1 MFCDYCQQR
10 KYPSFFLGFF
20 FHQIILPDFAG
31 LLFIIFIHIHIHKET
46 YRSVSLH
53 FFHYIFPTWTYAVNN
68 QTNCLGGSDMM
79 RRHCATDNITSEFP
93 HILICKKIS
102 EDLFLFV
109 CWNVKGCGA
118 AQDSLTVKQQLIR
131 VACSFY
137 WLMPHSV
144 LVVRP
149 RWRVNGLIVHQSST
163 KASGGKIHSVMT
175 HRSDS
180 LFYDDSLSSLFCSQ
194 MPCYPRLWICLK
206 SLISTIKISPPM
218 INLCLRLI

>member
-1 MFCDYCQQR
+1 
-10 KYPSFFLGFF
+10 
-20 FHQIILPDFAG
+20 
-31 LLFIIFIHIHIHKET
+31 
-46 YRSVSLH
+46 
-53 FFHYIFPTWTYAVNN
+53 
-68 QTNCLGGSDMM
+68 MM

-102 EDLFLFV
+102 EDRGVGITAKFICV
-109 CWNVKGCGA
+109 CLLWNVKGCGA

-137 WLMPHSV
+137 WLMPRSV

-175 HRSDS
+175 HSSDS

>member
-1 MFCDYCQQR
+1 
-10 KYPSFFLGFF
+10 
-20 FHQIILPDFAG
+20 
-31 LLFIIFIHIHIHKET
+31 
-46 YRSVSLH
+46 
-53 FFHYIFPTWTYAVNN
+53 
-68 QTNCLGGSDMM
+68 MM

-102 EDLFLFV
+102 EDRGV
-109 CWNVKGCGA
+109 CHHCKVYLCVEMLKVVEQW
-118 AQDSLTVKQQLIR
+118 QDSLTVKQQLIR

-194 MPCYPRLWICLK
+194 MPCYPRLWIYLK